1 MIYKREANEISTISP
16 HKTKPQRAAS
26 ASGLR
31 LKFMRVISF
40 ILALTM
46 LITLAPVTTYA
57 KTEVNNSGKD
67 QHTTDAVGP
76 IKDAVK
82 THITPFYTYS
92 GWLVYLVKKSGK
104 LDSSDKVVGIPKYFS
119 TVSNKDYEDCYSS
132 ILVPRIGADR
142 VVGLKSDGKILR
154 ADEDGLWDEP
164 FAYKKLK
171 KGGKIVTRQE
181 TVAAWMKKKNTHN
194 CKDASG
200 KLWSN
205 AQWFLHKYFSEEYE
219 EIQYDID
226 NYYLILE
233 PCAMHARGDGSKS
246 GNYVGNCYGWELYR
260 QKNKFEEWRW
270 WSNEYLPNLYHLKK
284 DTKHDWSGLPAAVP
298 NSTDTHGYSVT
309 TDKSKGYGMMA
320 VKLSDVIKE
329 PEDDIQSTRKE
340 NCSLVHKAPE
350 GDILDRIAEV
360 KEHIKKTEKY
370 NEKAKKKGK
379 KLKEVQ
385 SLDHDIVKVYRTIYE
400 IDKSIYKKYGL
411 TAEDVYKIKKNPKAE
426 KDKDYEVISKY
437 KIAVKDASKL
447 LQGTVQKIR
456 IEQEKSKKSTG
467 YNVTKYVITDKRVN
481 GTYKNTKVK
490 DKDTWVKSVKNI
502 AKAQGGKDLH
512 TSKDDPLGDK
522 DSIESTITQPEEKG
536 GGGKTAKSLYILYTK
551 NETLKYELPAQT
563 TRDEAT
569 TSTTL
574 SIKGQDKTDEV
585 RKLPHQAPKKDV
597 VNKMANVSQDVKDKL
612 LQYNVLKTYR
622 TIFQLPKNYTGD
634 RTAKELVLEKYPNL
648 KEKDVHVNSDKEVVV
663 KDGNKLLTDTINN
676 VIVQPESG
684 TLKWSKSDGDGGDD
698 KKHDWS
704 KDSTGYKLARVCIT
718 DVDYKTNDIW
728 KNVEFKKAD
737 LWKESLCGDQGSILL
752 TKDNKSNKAYTT
764 YNISKYENGKS
775 LAALYSKT
783 VKLQIPDG
791 YQTTRYEWDKNP
803 HPAPEDDVTETDENL
818 KKNKL
823 YRKYNIVKTYR
834 TVYKV
839 PEGYDES
846 VDGPLPFNVADAEYQ
861 ETVDGD
867 TVYYMHNGNYMFTP
881 SIPKIK
887 IENEQDASLSTGYTT
902 RSWVVTNSNSNWENV
917 KVHNWA
923 SSIKGNILKSENEE
937 SKVNCTLDLRK
948 IKGIDQSIDTNTL
961 YILYQKVVNV
971 KKKKEPKADFR
982 IPESSLT
989 KRVRFSDTGVN
1000 QENITNSLFNHAF
1013 EWNADAISP
1022 TSCSG
1027 HSHTHEY
1034 SVGKHTYSK
1043 EVTGYCSGWKWKD
1056 NSTNFSIKNSYFNS
1070 DSGSKR
1076 VVVQNEN
1083 WQNVTQTTNPYD
1095 TMKFWWMNNRST
1107 TGSDTKSR
1115 SGWDYVC
1122 TLYRGDDKLTL
1133 ADWKNSFSDDTSKG
1147 QSLMLEA
1154 GFMKG
1159 NTPKGTR
1166 KTADYTVKFN
1176 AKFTEDDDD
1185 DSLKDLKTEYGPSG
1199 SACNGDSCS
1208 KVTSNYKFN
1217 DSTSLGISGIKV
1229 LVETYSGEKGSTQVN
1244 ELTKGANGIVE
1255 SGKVIFY
1262 PYIKMKYD
1270 ILNSPYSFM
1279 NANNQTVS
1287 VLGQYKRTMKFY
1299 DKAEVSFDEDNSDT
1313 AKLISNQWST
1323 HTSVNDQLHKKV
1335 DGTDNAQVLPG
1346 GANCSLTTNGEY
1358 KQVAISTYQ
1367 CYLSKEYN
1375 GSGYMSANSFIL
1387 GGNRQS
1393 GETQVTKT
1401 SSLSANQ
1408 GNFTKKHDD
1417 AKKDAE
1423 KEHKNFKDDAV
1434 ESLKKCRLIQ
1444 YTNFSSMNMK
1454 DVTDGENGQVWP
1466 GETTNKLNGDCS
1478 LSSDT
1483 KYYFHAKGNDDAY
1496 SGTKIDVNVEKST
1509 ATNGYTVSSDGE
1521 TLEKE
1526 YTFRTDTDGNII
1538 MAYPNGSGST
1548 LKEIVVVP
1556 QGKNIEYWQSIKESN
1571 TKNTS
1576 SKDGFNPIN
1585 YTDMEQAV
1593 AIDQRT
1599 GVVTQLI
1606 KGLERNTG
1614 NDDTAGWGTNWY
1626 NEAFDGITVLQCVTL
1641 VDMGL
1646 IKPAERISVSDPKL
1660 IPDQDSKADTKDDGN
1675 GGNYHV
1681 EVNFMPSQYRT
1692 YKGSEPGET
1701 DQNYLGTFKG
1711 QEVNAKDLS
1720 KLLRSQTFYI
1730 PNMTTQDLR

>member
-1 MIYKREANEISTISP
+1 MMNKREADEISTISP

-40 ILALTM
+40 IIALTM
-46 LITLAPVTTYA
+46 IITLAPVTTYA
-57 KTEVNNSGKD
+57 KTEVNVVGDDIKGSGSGGGGGGSGD
-67 QHTTDAVGP
+67 LSS
-76 IKDAVK
+76 
-82 THITPFYTYS
+82 S
-92 GWLVYLVKKSGK
+92 GWLVYVVRKAGACNSKDKRVGTPIWLST
-104 LDSSDKVVGIPKYFS
+104 SSAKNYQSALIPR
-119 TVSNKDYEDCYSS
+119 V
-132 ILVPRIGADR
+132 GADKK
-142 VVGLKSDGKILR
+142 VPLKFQLKGEKKPTIHR
-154 ADEDGLWDEP
+154 ADKNSGLWGAP
-164 FAYKKLK
+164 FAGTKNRALL
-171 KGGKIVTRQE
+171 VRD
-181 TVAAWMKKKNTHN
+181 WMLADNKHN
-194 CKDASG
+194 FRTDDGELAT
-200 KLWSN
+200 N
-205 AQWFLHKYFSEEYE
+205 AQWFLWKYLAG
-219 EIQYDID
+219 IYDELTIKPED
-226 NYYLILE
+226 YYLILE
-233 PCAMHARGDGSKS
+233 PCVIYTFKGVKYA
-246 GNYVGNCYGWELYR
+246 GNNYGWSYNYTKIGYNVYKGDPAKRDYLRFLSLIDLPAYR
-260 QKNKFEEWRW
+260 LAYNWK
-270 WSNEYLPNLYHLKK
+270 
-284 DTKHDWSGLPAAVP
+284 GLPAKVEFNPKGHYA
-298 NSTDTHGYSVT
+298 NDYLN
-309 TDKSKGYGMMA
+309 KSESYGMMA
-320 VKLSDVIKE
+320 VKLSDVIKKHE
-329 PEDDIQSTRKE
+329 PKLQSTRKE
-340 NCSLVHKAPE
+340 WTKKIHSAPS
-350 GDILDRIAEV
+350 GDVKDKLTGAE
-360 KEHIKKTEKY
+360 K
-370 NEKAKKKGK
+370 KAKKTSAG
-379 KLKEVQ
+379 Q
-385 SLDHDIVKVYRTIYE
+385 SLSYDIVKDYRTIYK
-400 IDKSIYKKYGL
+400 IDKSIYNKYGL
-411 TAEDVYKIKKNPKAE
+411 TAEDVYKISHPKAKKAKNNVTNKGE
-426 KDKDYEVISKY
+426 YEVRSNY
-437 KIAVKDASKL
+437 EIAVKDDTFGL
-447 LQGTVQKIR
+447 TNTVPNIKIQ
-456 IEQEKSKKSTG
+456 QEKVNGSTG
-467 YNVTKYVITDKRVN
+467 YTVSKYITTNRKIVCGTPNTKKDNYYKKTSIKDG
-481 GTYKNTKVK
+481 GTWSNSVAAIAQKTKVK
-490 DKDTWVKSVKNI
+490 SEK
-502 AKAQGGKDLH
+502 GKLV
-512 TSKDDPLGDK
+512 TKSKDNPLGNKSEAKIDI
-522 DSIESTITQPEEKG
+522 SN
-536 GGGKTAKSLYILYTK
+536 AKSLFILYTRTK
-551 NETLKYELPAQT
+551 TLSYTPPTQT
-563 TRDEAT
+563 TRDEGKT
-569 TSTTL
+569 KVKVE
-574 SIKGQDKTDEV
+574 IYGQEKTDEV
-585 RKLPHQAPKKDV
+585 RKLPHQAPTKDV
-597 VNKMANVSQDVKDKL
+597 IKKTSSFSQEIKEKL
-612 LQYNVLKTYR
+612 LKYNVLKTYR

-648 KEKDVHVNSDKEVVV
+648 KEEDVHVNSDKEVVV
-663 KDGNKLLTDTINN
+663 EDANKLLTDTINN

-684 TLKWSKSDGDGGDD
+684 TLKWPKSDGDGGDD

-704 KDSTGYKLARVCIT
+704 KDSTGYKLVRVCIT

-783 VKLQIPDG
+783 VELQIPDG

-887 IENEQDASLSTGYTT
+887 IEDEQNASLSTGYTT

-1000 QENITNSLFNHAF
+1000 KENITNSLFNHAF
-1013 EWNADAISP
+1013 EWNAGAVSP

-1027 HSHTHEY
+1027 HSHTHWY
-1034 SVGKHTYSK
+1034 YNGKHSVSYSA
-1043 EVTGYCSGWKWKD
+1043 TGYCGTWIWKD
-1056 NSTNFSIKNSYFNS
+1056 SRTNFSIKNSYFNS

-1076 VVVQNEN
+1076 VVVQNKK
-1083 WQNVTQTTNPYD
+1083 WQNVTQTKYPWD
-1095 TMKFWWMNNRST
+1095 TTKFWWINNRST

-1133 ADWKNSFSDDTSKG
+1133 ADWKNSFSADTSKG

-1176 AKFTEDDDD
+1176 AKFTEDDD
-1185 DSLKDLKTEYGPSG
+1185 SLKDLKTVYGPSG
-1199 SACNGDSCS
+1199 SACHGYRCS
-1208 KVTSNYKFN
+1208 DVTSNYKFN

-1229 LVETYSGEKGSTQVN
+1229 LVEAYSGEKGSTQVN

-1287 VLGQYKRTMKFY
+1287 VIGQYKRTMKFY
-1299 DKAEVSFDEDNSDT
+1299 DKAEVSFENDPDT
-1313 AKLISNQWST
+1313 VKLISNQWST
-1323 HTSVNDQLHKKV
+1323 HNSVNDQLHKNV
-1335 DGTDNAQVLPG
+1335 SGVSNNAQVLPG
-1346 GANCSLTTNGEY
+1346 GANCSLTTNGKY

-1408 GNFTKKHDD
+1408 GNFTKKHND

-1444 YTNFSSMNMK
+1444 YTNFSSVNMK

-1466 GETTNKLNGDCS
+1466 GVTLNVINGDCS
-1478 LSSDT
+1478 LSTDS
-1483 KYYFHAKGNDDAY
+1483 KYYFHAKGSNKAY
-1496 SGTKIDVNVEKST
+1496 SGTTLDVNVEKST

-1576 SKDGFNPIN
+1576 SKDEFNPIN

-1646 IKPAERISVSDPKL
+1646 IKPAERVSVSDPKL
-1660 IPDQDSKADTKDDGN
+1660 IPDQDSKADTSGSGN
-1675 GGNYHV
+1675 DYHV
-1681 EVNFMPSQYRT
+1681 EINFMPSQYRT
-1692 YKGSEPGET
+1692 YKGSEPGES

-1711 QEVNAKDLS
+1711 QKVNAKDLS

>member
-1 MIYKREANEISTISP
+1 MMNKREANEISTISP

-26 ASGLR
+26 GLR
-31 LKFMRVISF
+31 LKLMRVISF
-40 ILALTM
+40 IIALTM

-57 KTEVNNSGKD
+57 KTEVNVVGDDIKGSGSGGGGGGGSGD
-67 QHTTDAVGP
+67 LSS
-76 IKDAVK
+76 
-82 THITPFYTYS
+82 S
-92 GWLVYLVKKSGK
+92 GWLVYVVRKAGACNSKDKRVGTPIWLST
-104 LDSSDKVVGIPKYFS
+104 SSATNYQSALIPR
-119 TVSNKDYEDCYSS
+119 V
-132 ILVPRIGADR
+132 GADKK
-142 VVGLKSDGKILR
+142 VSLKFQLKGEKEPTIHR
-154 ADEDGLWDEP
+154 ADKNSGLWGAP
-164 FAYKKLK
+164 FAGTKNRALLVRDWMLADNKHNFRTDDGELATNAEWFIWKYLA
-171 KGGKIVTRQE
+171 GIYDEIKIKPE
-181 TVAAWMKKKNTHN
+181 
-194 CKDASG
+194 D
-200 KLWSN
+200 
-205 AQWFLHKYFSEEYE
+205 
-219 EIQYDID
+219 
-226 NYYLILE
+226 YYLVLE
-233 PCAMHARGDGSKS
+233 PCVIYEFKGVKYA
-246 GNYVGNCYGWELYR
+246 GNNYGWSYNYTKIGYNVYKGDPAKRDYLRFLSLLDLPAYR
-260 QKNKFEEWRW
+260 LAYNWK
-270 WSNEYLPNLYHLKK
+270 
-284 DTKHDWSGLPAAVP
+284 GLPAKVGFNPEGHYA
-298 NSTDTHGYSVT
+298 NDYLN
-309 TDKSKGYGMMA
+309 KSKSWGMMA

-340 NCSLVHKAPE
+340 NFKDPHRAPE
-350 GDILDRIAEV
+350 GDIIKRLDEV

-370 NEKAKKKGK
+370 NKKAEKKKLP
-379 KLKEVQ
+379 LKEVQ
-385 SLDHDIVKVYRTIYE
+385 SLNHDIVKDYRTIYTITKE
-400 IDKSIYKKYGL
+400 QYEKYGF
-411 TAEDVYKIKKNPKAE
+411 TAEEVYLMEHPKAKKAE
-426 KDKDYEVISKY
+426 GTSTKKGEYEVISKY
-437 KIAVKDASKL
+437 KIAVKDASRL
-447 LQGTVQKIR
+447 LEDTVQKIR

-467 YNVTKYVITDKRVN
+467 YNVTKYVITNKNVDTKN
-481 GTYKNTKVK
+481 NTYENTNIK
-490 DKDTWVKSVKNI
+490 DGETWVSSVKNI
-502 AKAQGGKDLH
+502 AKAQGGKYLH
-512 TSKDDPLGDK
+512 KSKDGPLGNK
-522 DSIESTITQPEEKG
+522 DSIVRTITEPEEKG
-536 GGGKTAKSLYILYTK
+536 GGGKTAKSLFILYTRTK
-551 NETLKYELPAQT
+551 KLDPKELIQT
-563 TRDEAT
+563 TRNEGKT
-569 TSTTL
+569 KVKVE
-574 SIKGQDKTDEV
+574 IYGQEKKDEV
-585 RKLPHQAPKKDV
+585 RKLPHQAPTKDV
-597 VNKMANVSQDVKDKL
+597 IKKTSSFSQEIKEKL
-612 LQYNVLKTYR
+612 LKYNVLKTYR
-622 TIFQLPKNYTGD
+622 TVFTLPKDYKGES
-634 RTAKELVLEKYPNL
+634 TAKELLLQKYPKLEDEKY
-648 KEKDVHVNSDKEVVV
+648 KDKIHENSNREVVV
-663 KDGNKLLTDTINN
+663 EDSNKLLTDTINN
-676 VIVQPESG
+676 VIVQRENGKS
-684 TLKWSKSDGDGGDD
+684 KWPKSDGDGGDS
-698 KKHDWS
+698 KNHDWT
-704 KDSTGYKLARVCIT
+704 KESTGYSLSRVIIT
-718 DVDYKTNDIW
+718 DVDYKTDKIW
-728 KNVEFKKAD
+728 KNESFWSVDE
-737 LWKESLCGDQGSILL
+737 WRESLLGQQGNLL
-752 TKDNKSNKAYTT
+752 LEKTGSKGYTK
-764 YNISKYENGKS
+764 YNIKKYDGGKS
-775 LAALYSKT
+775 LAALYTKK
-783 VKLQIPDG
+783 VELQIPDG
-791 YQTTRYEWDKNP
+791 SQTTRYEWDKNP
-803 HPAPEDDVTETDENL
+803 HPAPENDVPETDEEL

-887 IENEQDASLSTGYTT
+887 IENEQDASLSTGYIT

-1000 QENITNSLFNHAF
+1000 KENIANSLFNHAF
-1013 EWNADAISP
+1013 EWNADAVSQ

-1027 HSHTHEY
+1027 HSHTHWDY
-1034 SVGKHTYSK
+1034 SGKHPVPYSA
-1043 EVTGYCSGWKWKD
+1043 TGYCSGWKWIDDKIQ
-1056 NSTNFSIKNSYFNS
+1056 FSITNSYLNS

-1107 TGSDTKSR
+1107 TESDTKSR

-1133 ADWKNSFSDDTSKG
+1133 ADWKNSFSADTSKG

-1176 AKFTEDDDD
+1176 AKFTEDDD
-1185 DSLKDLKTEYGPSG
+1185 SLKDLKTVYGPSG

-1208 KVTSNYKFN
+1208 DVTSNYKFN

-1244 ELTKGANGIVE
+1244 KLTNGANGIVE

-1299 DKAEVSFDEDNSDT
+1299 DKAEVSFENDPDT
-1313 AKLISNQWST
+1313 VKLISNQWST
-1323 HTSVNDQLHKKV
+1323 HNSVNDQLHKNV
-1335 DGTDNAQVLPG
+1335 SGVSNNAQVLPG
-1346 GANCSLTTNGEY
+1346 GANCSLTTNGKY

-1367 CYLSKEYN
+1367 CYLSKEYK
-1375 GSGYMSANSFIL
+1375 GSGYQSVNNIYISE
-1387 GGNRQS
+1387 GNRQS

-1444 YTNFSSMNMK
+1444 YTNFSSVNMK

-1466 GETTNKLNGDCS
+1466 DETLNALNGDCS
-1478 LSSDT
+1478 LSTDS
-1483 KYYFHAKGNDDAY
+1483 KYYFHAKGSNKAY
-1496 SGTKIDVNVEKST
+1496 SGTTLDVNVEKST
-1509 ATNGYTVSSDGE
+1509 ATNGYTLSSDGE

-1548 LKEIVVVP
+1548 LKEIVIVP
-1556 QGKNIEYWQSIKESN
+1556 HGKNIEYWKSIKENN
-1571 TKNTS
+1571 TKDTS
-1576 SKDGFNPIN
+1576 SENGFNPIN
-1585 YTDMEQAV
+1585 YSDTEQAV

-1646 IKPAERISVSDPKL
+1646 IKPAERVSVSDPKL
-1660 IPDQDSKADTKDDGN
+1660 IPDQDSKADTSGSGN
-1675 GGNYHV
+1675 DYHV
-1681 EVNFMPSQYRT
+1681 EINFMPSQYRT

-1711 QEVNAKDLS
+1711 QDVNAKDLS